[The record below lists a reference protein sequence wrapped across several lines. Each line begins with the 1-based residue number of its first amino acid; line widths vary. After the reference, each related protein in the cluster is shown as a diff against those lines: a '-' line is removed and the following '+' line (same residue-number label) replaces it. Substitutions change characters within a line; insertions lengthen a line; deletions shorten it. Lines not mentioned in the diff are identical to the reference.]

1 MYIELIATRTSPTET
16 TAAEIQ
22 AKETEKPATA

>member
-1 MYIELIATRTSPTET
+1 MYSELIATRTSPTET

-22 AKETEKPATA
+22 VTETETPAAA